1 MTDRNA
7 ADASDATP
15 KRRLLAH
22 LGLLGPAFVAAVAFV
37 DPGNVATNLQA
48 GTRYGYLLT
57 WVLVVATASA
67 GLIQYLSAKLGIV
80 TGQSLSELL
89 CSRLNTPIRLSYW
102 LQAEVIAIATDL
114 AEVVG
119 GAIALQLLFNLPLFI
134 GGVISGGVSIL
145 LLLIRDGRGQRR
157 FEQVITGLLLIIA
170 IGFVAGLFAAPP
182 SPSGVLQGLVPR
194 FDGLDSLVLA
204 SGMFGAT
211 VMPHVVYLHSA
222 MTRDRFGRVAP
233 GAATRRVLSATK
245 LDVLLAMT
253 VAGGVNIAML
263 LLAASAL
270 RGHANVDTITG
281 AHAAVTDALGP
292 GIGLLFAIGLLV
304 SGLASGSVG
313 AYAGSEIMAG
323 LLHRRFSLTFRRLV
337 TLVPALVV
345 LAMGAKPTAALVISQ
360 VVLSFGIPFALFP
373 LVWLTSQRS
382 LMGDAVNR
390 TRTASAGWLVAT
402 GATVL
407 NLALIVQLV
416 LTA

>member
-1 MTDRNA
+1 MI
-7 ADASDATP
+7 
-15 KRRLLAH
+15 H
-22 LGLLGPAFVAAVAFV
+22 LSMLGPAFVAAVAFV

-80 TGQSLSELL
+80 TAQSLSELL
-89 CSRLNTPIRLSYW
+89 RSRLNTPIRLGYW

-134 GGVISGGVSIL
+134 GGVISGAVSICL
-145 LLLIRDGRGQRR
+145 LRIRDGQRQR
-157 FEQVITGLLLIIA
+157 TFERVITGLLLIIA

-182 SPSGVLQGLVPR
+182 SPAGVLHGLVPR

-211 VMPHVVYLHSA
+211 VMPHVIYLHSA
-222 MTRDRFGRVAP
+222 MTRDRFGVVVP
-233 GAATRRVLSATK
+233 GADRHRLLSATR
-245 LDVLLAMT
+245 LDVGLAMT
-253 VAGGVNIAML
+253 LAGGVNIAML

-281 AHAAVTDALGP
+281 AHAAVAETLGP

-323 LLHRRFSLTFRRLV
+323 LLHRRFSLTFRRLI

-345 LAMGAKPTAALVISQ
+345 LAVGIPPTAALVISQ

-382 LMGDAVNR
+382 LMSDGVNTIPTAV
-390 TRTASAGWLVAT
+390 AGWLVAIA
-402 GATVL
+402 ATLL
-407 NLALIVQLV
+407 NLALIIQLV
-416 LTA
+416 G

>member
-1 MTDRNA
+1 MPNSNT
-7 ADASDATP
+7 ADPSSRTL
-15 KRRLLAH
+15 KRRLLTK
-22 LGLLGPAFVAAVAFV
+22 LGMLGPAFVAAVAFV

-67 GLIQYLSAKLGIV
+67 GLIQYLSAKIGIV
-80 TGQSLSELL
+80 TGQSLPELL
-89 CSRLNTPIRLSYW
+89 RSRLNTPIRLAYW

-145 LLLIRDGRGQRR
+145 LLLFRDGQGQRR
-157 FEQVITGLLLIIA
+157 FEWIITGLLLIIA

-182 SPSGVLQGLVPR
+182 SPVGVLHGLLPR

-222 MTRDRFGRVAP
+222 MTRDRFGKVAP
-233 GAATRRVLSATK
+233 GAASRRLLSATG
-245 LDVLLAMT
+245 LDVILAMT

-270 RGHANVDTITG
+270 RGHANVDTISG
-281 AHAAVTDALGP
+281 AHAAVADALGP
-292 GIGLLFAIGLLV
+292 GIALLFAIGLLI

-323 LLHRRFSLTFRRLV
+323 LLHRRFSLMFRRLI
-337 TLVPALVV
+337 TLVPALAV
-345 LAMGAKPTAALVISQ
+345 LAVGANPTTALVLSQ

-373 LVWLTSQRS
+373 LVWLTSQSS
-382 LMGDAVNR
+382 LMGEAVNR
-390 TRTASAGWLVAT
+390 PRTATAGLLVAV
-402 GATVL
+402 GATLL
-407 NLALIVQLV
+407 NVALIVQLV
-416 LTA
+416 V